1 MTIKITIQPP
11 SIFTNQQGG
20 KRHGFDVAVQTKMQY
35 EDLFLS
41 AELVYADN
49 FSPVLDKVIKGK
61 KRKLLMVLDRTTT
74 SNDCDEM
81 IVSDR
86 GVSIRSLNVRVRIN
100 DVSRNHTNRKFRL
113 KLAAVSLSNKV
124 RSAPIYTKEIK
135 VISKHPKSKR
145 CCPTP
150 IKRKKK
156 RARVTPV
163 PQSVPG
169 TMVEGNIVGTSCGCT
184 GPGNDQVHS
193 GHFSNETEQQV
204 HSNLFRITP
213 SLGSL
218 PLTDGVM
225 ATDGCLNL
233 NSAGAAPSRVSWN
246 ERAFCMLKSLSSQV
260 IGLGGSH
267 KQCPSCLAIA
277 SIGSDLKHRDGCLL
291 HRLLEDFD
299 RAEPV
304 LDDRSVDADVTDV
317 TSDDDDGDDLD
328 FYLDGVSESEL
339 LNYEID
345 LAE

>member
-1 MTIKITIQPP
+1 M
-11 SIFTNQQGG
+11 
-20 KRHGFDVAVQTKMQY
+20 
-35 EDLFLS
+35 
-41 AELVYADN
+41 
-49 FSPVLDKVIKGK
+49 
-61 KRKLLMVLDRTTT
+61 
-74 SNDCDEM
+74 
-81 IVSDR
+81 
-86 GVSIRSLNVRVRIN
+86 
-100 DVSRNHTNRKFRL
+100 
-113 KLAAVSLSNKV
+113 SLSNKV

-169 TMVEGNIVGTSCGCT
+169 AMVEGNIVGASCGCT

-193 GHFSNETEQQV
+193 
-204 HSNLFRITP
+204 
-213 SLGSL
+213 
-218 PLTDGVM
+218 DGVM
-225 ATDGCLNL
+225 TTDGCLNL

-304 LDDRSVDADVTDV
+304 LDDRSVDTDVTDV

-328 FYLDGVSESEL
+328 FYLDGVSESDL